1 MVSKR
6 KRDKLKRVRHTR
18 LKISMLDC
26 TSQFV
31 ADVGLSCKFYDI
43 CLYVVHVDGGFV
55 FVVDPFKTLWSG
67 LSC

>member
-6 KRDKLKRVRHTR
+6 KRDELKRVRHR

-31 ADVGLSCKFYDI
+31 ADVGLSCKFNDI
-43 CLYVVHVDGGFV
+43 CLYVVHVGGGFV
-55 FVVDPFKTLWSG
+55 FVVNPFKTFWSG
-67 LSC
+67 SSC